1 MSLFKRVT
9 SDSDAQRAVQPSGM
23 ASKAR
28 EDPDDRLRIGPVLL
42 DKDPLREAL
51 LRVPGKDR
59 HLPLKDDGGRVR
71 ALLYEVD
78 RAPRLRL
85 AGLQRL
91 PLRVQAPELR
101 QEGRVDVE
109 DPAAKARDE
118 FRREDAHVA
127 RQANEVRLCLI
138 ENAQQLGLVLAP
150 AREPPP
156 VHREGTEAPPAGPL
170 ESRRLRHVGNDRHD
184 LRVRDLALYDGL
196 RNRLEI
202 LPSPVQQHRDSISS
216 L

>member
-28 EDPDDRLRIGPVLL
+28 EDPDDRLLIGPVLL

-59 HLPLKDDGGRVR
+59 HLPLKDDGARVR
-71 ALLYEVD
+71 ALIYEVD

-101 QEGRVDVE
+101 QEGGVDVE

-118 FRREDAHVA
+118 FRREDAHVP
-127 RQANEVRLCLI
+127 RQANEVRLRLL
-138 ENAQQLGLVLAP
+138 EDAQHFRLVLAP
-150 AREPPP
+150 ARELPP
-156 VHREGTEAPPAGPL
+156 VHRVCGQPAPPRAL
-170 ESRRLRHVGNDRHD
+170 EPRRV
-184 LRVRDLALYDGL
+184 
-196 RNRLEI
+196 
-202 LPSPVQQHRDSISS
+202 
-216 L
+216 